1 MVSERVHVY
10 KGLWKLGD
18 IKEGFQKE
26 GRWSCLAEWVLLMT
40 KEWAFQGP
48 FQLCF
53 GGLVIQ
59 WFSVAAECVFQRQVL
74 WYTSH
79 PTQSSYNMLLTLL
92 HGEVGS
98 MCMCFKSGEAFVA
111 AWTERMWQ
119 NGSCMASGAKSWM
132 VVQLPRCSLSWA
144 TVLGSSGPM
153 GKKSGYLAAAV
164 LKGPRG
170 KGRDRERCPR
180 NPAAPAV
187 PSSRCQSWMNLQM
200 ILALRLRA
208 IPANMEGAGMT
219 CPCRTLPSC
228 RFWVKYILLL

>member
-1 MVSERVHVY
+1 MVSERLHVY

-26 GRWSCLAEWVLLMT
+26 GRLSCLAEWVLLMT

-119 NGSCMASGAKSWM
+119 NGSIPPPAGTLIYPLANRRVSPTSSPEHHSFVSAA
-132 VVQLPRCSLSWA
+132 RA
-144 TVLGSSGPM
+144 TVPFTPRTNF
-153 GKKSGYLAAAV
+153 
-164 LKGPRG
+164 LKFHTWS
-170 KGRDRERCPR
+170 D
-180 NPAAPAV
+180 
-187 PSSRCQSWMNLQM
+187 L
-200 ILALRLRA
+200 
-208 IPANMEGAGMT
+208 
-219 CPCRTLPSC
+219 
-228 RFWVKYILLL
+228 